1 MKKLLAG
8 LLCAAMLLSLAA
20 CGGSGE
26 STSSSQAS
34 DSSSS
39 QAEDSGDSSAA
50 SVELPDE
57 EVELKVYLHGF
68 NPSINTEP
76 TEENPNVF
84 LSTTPIA
91 EAYLEMH
98 PNVTIE
104 WVRSLIASA
113 SDEHLEKMNI
123 LVNSGNAPDIFFAWG
138 NAFANQGWLAE
149 LDEVLQTPN
158 EYEEGNQKWIDQ
170 FPAYMWEADQMTQDA
185 KGNTVAVPFTCHP
198 GAAIAYYYNVDLFEQ
213 YGKEI
218 PTTWKELMDLGL
230 FFKNE
235 GYTGITSWA
244 GEPKPSTGCWDFWA
258 SLAPAYAVGYES
270 IDENGDEAVD
280 TQENLKAAF
289 KGMYYAQSNETVQ
302 EVFRQFKYKWT
313 EVMDEGAENIDYEQF
328 WVDGKVAMLQDGLW
342 RLSNENSN
350 TKRNF
355 EFSMFVPPLVSTDTY
370 PDVRVPEYTEAGPY
384 QPDLAV
390 AWNIFKP
397 ELQDRTQA
405 NFDYAADFLKYL
417 TSTDNISMIVNEF
430 AVQLGATK
438 TCSVPALLT
447 DWMKRPFA
455 KTLVGTIQI
464 GGFTAGTNA
473 TRNALLEQYVKDM
486 IPEDQFFKEWD
497 AEWWRDMNQ
506 YAEEQEIDT
515 SGWEK
520 VEPIA

>member
-8 LLCAAMLLSLAA
+8 LLCLVMLLSLAA
-20 CGGSGE
+20 CGGAGGS
-26 STSSSQAS
+26 SSSQPS
-34 DSSSS
+34 DSSSPS
-39 QAEDSGDSSAA
+39 ESSDGGESSAA
-50 SVELPDE
+50 SIELPDE
-57 EVELKVYLHGF
+57 ELTLSVFLDSF
-68 NPSINTEP
+68 TPSLNDEP

-84 LSTTPIA
+84 LSTTPIV
-91 EAYLEMH
+91 ESWLELH
-98 PNVTIE
+98 PNVTLE
-104 WVRSLIASA
+104 WYRGLPMGSLPELSEA
-113 SDEHLEKMNI
+113 MNI
-123 LVNSGNAPDIFFAWG
+123 LVNAGTVPDVFRCWG
-138 NAFANQGWLAE
+138 NSFQDQGWLAE
-149 LDEVLQTPN
+149 LDEALQTPN
-158 EYEEGNQKWIDQ
+158 QYEEGNQKWIDQ

-270 IDENGDEAVD
+270 IDENGDEIVD

-397 ELQDRTQA
+397 ELQDRSEA
-405 NFDYAADFLKYL
+405 YFAYAADFLKYI
-417 TSTDNISMIVNEF
+417 TSTDNISMIMDEW

-486 IPEDQFFKEWD
+486 MPEEQFFKEWD

-506 YAEEQEIDT
+506 YAEEQGIDIT
-515 SGWEK
+515 DWEK